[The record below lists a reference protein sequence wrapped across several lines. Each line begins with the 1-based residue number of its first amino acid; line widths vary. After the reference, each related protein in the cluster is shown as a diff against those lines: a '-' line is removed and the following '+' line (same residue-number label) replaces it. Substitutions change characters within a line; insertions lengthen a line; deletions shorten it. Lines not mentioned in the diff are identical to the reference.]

1 MSSQKLLT
9 DKSDTPLNTACLVAA
24 AKGTA
29 AFVSIF
35 IHPPSRISLLILIL
49 RLQPIACAPCVAQF
63 GVTDPGNKSQR
74 PTNGATGS
82 AAAPNGGHSTIA
94 TPAANNI
101 GQAVGPRATCDIKG
115 ASYSALIFFRASLQF
130 LTACVINLEPT
141 FPLCAPAARQLG
153 AGAS

>member
-29 AFVSIF
+29 VF
-35 IHPPSRISLLILIL
+35 
-49 RLQPIACAPCVAQF
+49 PIACAPCVAQF
-63 GVTDPGNKSQR
+63 GVTDPGNKSQT
-74 PTNGATGS
+74 PTNGATGN
-82 AAAPNGGHSTIA
+82 AAAPNGGHGTVA

-101 GQAVGPRATCDIKG
+101 GQAVGPRATCDIK
-115 ASYSALIFFRASLQF
+115 
-130 LTACVINLEPT
+130 ACVINLEPT

-153 AGAS
+153 AYNSLNAVCLGEAAKGTAPFPSVCNVCATQFGVELS